1 MSCLPDGNE
10 AISPPCVNGRRTTRA
25 QFLRP
30 PRHFRPSCA
39 PKCPRTCSHLLTIT
53 TISRYLFG
61 HRTPSP
67 LWPRPDHTPE
77 PRPAVLGRDSAQW
90 RGRSLLS
97 LCVPSLGDSP
107 RPRSDATLRA
117 TCFCPCHGWPF
128 PRVVVSILLLRLMG
142 GAWLA
147 WVYWL

>member
-1 MSCLPDGNE
+1 MVAVPRVPSFCARQDIFVP
-10 AISPPCVNGRRTTRA
+10 RA
-25 QFLRP
+25 HQNV
-30 PRHFRPSCA
+30 
-39 PKCPRTCSHLLTIT
+39 PRTCSHSQQ
-53 TISRYLFG
+53 ISRYLFG

-117 TCFCPCHGWPF
+117 TCFCPCHGVTTGYCPF
-128 PRVVVSILLLRLMG
+128 PRVVVSILLLHLMG

-147 WVYWL
+147 WAYWLWGKCLC